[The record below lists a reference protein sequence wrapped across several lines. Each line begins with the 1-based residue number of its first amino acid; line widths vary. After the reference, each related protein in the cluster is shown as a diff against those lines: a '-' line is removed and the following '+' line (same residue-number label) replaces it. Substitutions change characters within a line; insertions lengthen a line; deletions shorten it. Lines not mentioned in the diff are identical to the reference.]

1 MKIDSRREKL
11 EFFERNSDNLSMID
25 VKQATVIRTERG
37 LVISGTRITLYDVLG
52 YLKQDWSPK
61 LVREWLN
68 LTEEQMTDVLDY
80 IENNQAEVE
89 TENNEVLAKAEENRV
104 YWEKNARL
112 RQVKSPKTS
121 EKQELYDKLNARK
134 AELGLK

>member
-1 MKIDSRREKL
+1 
-11 EFFERNSDNLSMID
+11 MID

-37 LVISGTRITLYDVLG
+37 LAISGTRITLYDVLG

-68 LTEEQMTDVLDY
+68 LTEKQMADVLDY
-80 IENNQAEVE
+80 IENNLTEVE
-89 TENNEVLAKAEENRV
+89 AEYDEVLAKAEENRA
-104 YWEKNARL
+104 YWGENARL
-112 RQVKSPKTS
+112 HQITLPKTS
-121 EKQELYDKLNARK
+121 EKKELYDKLNARK